1 MLIKKPFKV
10 GKGGY
15 FTPPVA
21 AGGGATLILLYS
33 FIPTAAF
40 LTNTTAEGGPS
51 FGTLIE
57 DALCQA

>member
-21 AGGGATLILLYS
+21 AGGGADIILLYA
-33 FIPTAAF
+33 FIPTSFF
-40 LTNTTAEGGPS
+40 LHNSTGLGGPN

-57 DALCQA
+57 DALCQE